1 MNRAAIPGPAEL
13 VRSRSL
19 VVCVGSGGVG
29 KTSVAASVALWA
41 ALEGRRVMVLTI
53 DPARRLG
60 NALGLKKFG
69 NEEARID
76 LSALGAVPAE
86 GGELWAMMLDTRS
99 AFDNLI
105 RRMAPDPLTA
115 DRILANPIYRVMSS
129 TFAGTQEYMA
139 GEMLHDLAASGR
151 FDLVVLDT
159 PPVKNALD
167 FLEAPSRLT
176 RFFDPGIIKWFLT
189 PYDERKVF
197 GRIVAGT
204 SAVVFRLLG
213 FIFGRDFLEGL
224 SEFLQLFTEMVD
236 GFRER
241 HEEVMTLM
249 SSRETAFVTVCAPTV
264 PSLEVAEFFAK
275 ELRSRK
281 LPRGGTVVNQM
292 HRCDDQEIEPHVLLG
307 DMIQEASRG
316 LPAGTS
322 ARLLARL
329 GAAHARLREVSRRE
343 RQLIDDLASR
353 LDAAGGFLVELPRLE
368 GEVHDLDALRVLGGY
383 LFDDDTP

>member
-1 MNRAAIPGPAEL
+1 MNRAAIPGPPEL
-13 VRSRSL
+13 LRTRSL

-29 KTSVAASVALWA
+29 KTSVAATMALWA
-41 ALEGRRVMVLTI
+41 AQQGRRVMVLTI

-69 NEEARID
+69 NEETRID
-76 LSALGAVPAE
+76 LAGLGLDAAR

-105 RRMAPDPLTA
+105 RKMAPDEQTA
-115 DRILANPIYRVMSS
+115 GRILANPIYRVMSS

-197 GRIVAGT
+197 GRLVAGT

-213 FIFGRDFLEGL
+213 FIFGKDFLEGL

-241 HEEVMTLM
+241 HEAVMNLL
-249 SSRETAFVTVCAPTV
+249 SSRDAAFVTVCAPNV
-264 PSLEVAEFFAK
+264 ASLEVADFFAR
-275 ELRSRK
+275 ELRARK
-281 LPRGGTVVNQM
+281 LPRGGTVVNQV
-292 HRCDDQEIEPHVLLG
+292 HQCGEDPLDPRELLAQAVQAHG
-307 DMIQEASRG
+307 QD
-316 LPAGTS
+316 LPAGTQ

-329 GAAHARLREVSRRE
+329 GAAHGRLREVAGRE
-343 RQLIDDLASR
+343 RQLIDDLAAR

-368 GEVHDLDALRVLGGY
+368 GEVHDLAALVDLGVH
-383 LFDDDTP
+383 LFED

>member
-1 MNRAAIPGPAEL
+1 M
-13 VRSRSL
+13 
-19 VVCVGSGGVG
+19 G
-29 KTSVAASVALWA
+29 KTSVAATMGLWA
-41 ALEGRRVMVLTI
+41 AREGRRVMVLTI

-60 NALGLKKFG
+60 QALGLKKFG
-69 NEEARID
+69 NEETQID
-76 LSALGAVPAE
+76 LPGLGLETAE

-105 RRMAPDPLTA
+105 RKMAPDVVTA
-115 DRILANPIYRVMSS
+115 ERILANPIYRVMSS

-197 GRIVAGT
+197 GRLVAGT
-204 SAVVFRLLG
+204 SAVIFRLLG
-213 FIFGRDFLEGL
+213 FIFGKDFLEGL

-241 HEEVMTLM
+241 HEEVMSLL
-249 SSRETAFVTVCAPTV
+249 SSRDAAFVSVCAPNI
-264 PSLEVAEFFAK
+264 PSLEVADFFAR
-275 ELRSRK
+275 ELRVRK
-281 LPRGGTVVNQM
+281 LPRGGTVVNQV
-292 HRCDDQEIEPHVLLG
+292 HQCGSEALDPQALLADVLAEHAG
-307 DMIQEASRG
+307 D
-316 LPAGTS
+316 LPAGTDT
-322 ARLLARL
+322 RLLARL
-329 GAAHARLREVSRRE
+329 GAAHGRLREVAGRE
-343 RQLIDDLASR
+343 RHLIDELAAR

-368 GEVHDLDALRVLGGY
+368 GEVHDLDALVALGKH
-383 LFDDDTP
+383 LFED

>member
-1 MNRAAIPGPAEL
+1 MNRAAIPGPPEL
-13 VRSRSL
+13 LRTRSL

-29 KTSVAASVALWA
+29 KTSVAATMALWA
-41 ALEGRRVMVLTI
+41 AREGRRVMVLTI

-60 NALGLKKFG
+60 QALGLKKFG
-69 NEEARID
+69 NEETQID
-76 LSALGAVPAE
+76 LAGLGVDGAE

-105 RRMAPDPLTA
+105 RKMAPDAMTA

-197 GRIVAGT
+197 GRLVAGT

-213 FIFGRDFLEGL
+213 FIFGKDFLEGL

-241 HEEVMTLM
+241 HEEVMSLL
-249 SSRETAFVTVCAPTV
+249 SSRDAAFVSVCAPNI
-264 PSLEVAEFFAK
+264 PSLEVADFFAR
-275 ELRSRK
+275 ELRARK
-281 LPRGGTVVNQM
+281 LPRGGTVVNQV
-292 HRCDDQEIEPHVLLG
+292 HQCGDDALDPRALLA
-307 DMIQEASRG
+307 DLVAEHATD
-316 LPAGTS
+316 LPAGTD

-329 GAAHARLREVSRRE
+329 GAAHGRLREVAGRE
-343 RQLIDDLASR
+343 RHLIDDLAAR

-368 GEVHDLDALRVLGGY
+368 GEVHDLDALVALGEH
-383 LFDDDTP
+383 LFED

>member
-1 MNRAAIPGPAEL
+1 VNRAAIPGPAEL
-13 VRSRSL
+13 LRSRSL

-29 KTSVAASVALWA
+29 KTSVAASMALWG
-41 ALEGRRVMVLTI
+41 ALQGRKVMVLTI

-69 NEEARID
+69 NEETPID
-76 LSALGAVPAE
+76 LADLGVEPAP

-139 GEMLHDLAASGR
+139 GEMLYDLAASER
-151 FDLVVLDT
+151 YDLVVLDT

-224 SEFLQLFTEMVD
+224 SEFLLLFTEMVE

-241 HEEVMTLM
+241 HEEVMSLM

-264 PSLEVAEFFAK
+264 PSLEVASFFAR

-281 LPRGGTVVNQM
+281 LPRGGTVVNQV
-292 HRCDDQEIEPHVLLG
+292 HACGDEALDARDLLG
-307 DMIQEASRG
+307 ELAAEAATG

-329 GAAHARLREVSRRE
+329 GAAHARLREVARRE
-343 RQLIDDLASR
+343 RQLVDDLASR

-368 GEVHDLDALRVLGGY
+368 GEVHDLGALRALGGY
-383 LFDDDTP
+383 LFEDDLP

>member
-1 MNRAAIPGPAEL
+1 MNRAAIPGPREL
-13 VRSRSL
+13 LRARSL

-29 KTSVAASVALWA
+29 KTSVAATMALWA
-41 ALEGRRVMVLTI
+41 ARHGRRVMVLTI

-60 NALGLKKFG
+60 QALGLKKFG
-69 NEEARID
+69 NEETRID
-76 LSALGAVPAE
+76 LEALGLDVAE

-105 RRMAPDPLTA
+105 RKMAPDPVTA
-115 DRILANPIYRVMSS
+115 ERILANPIYRVMSS

-197 GRIVAGT
+197 GKLVAGT

-213 FIFGRDFLEGL
+213 FIFGKDFLKGL

-241 HEEVMTLM
+241 HEEVMALL
-249 SSRETAFVTVCAPTV
+249 SSRDAAFVTVCAPNV
-264 PSLEVAEFFAK
+264 PSLEVADFFAT
-275 ELRSRK
+275 ELRKRK
-281 LPRGGTVVNQM
+281 LPRGGTVINQV
-292 HRCDDQEIEPHVLLG
+292 HRCGDEPLDARALLG
-307 DMIQEASRG
+307 ELVSEQLDG
-316 LPAGTS
+316 LPAGTD

-329 GAAHARLREVSRRE
+329 GAAHGRLREVAGLQ
-343 RQLIDDLASR
+343 RQLIDDLAAR

-368 GEVHDLDALRVLGGY
+368 GEVHDLGALVALGDH
-383 LFDDDTP
+383 LFED